1 MKYEFCMGQV
11 KPMANS
17 VKCLKICVRNQSII
31 ILEVFLVSSAVNLC
45 FTFSLRNLLPCIQ
58 AFLVLVVFLL
68 SVLLF

>member
-1 MKYEFCMGQV
+1 VKYEFCMGQV

-17 VKCLKICVRNQSII
+17 VKYLKICVRNQSIT

>member
-17 VKCLKICVRNQSII
+17 VKYLKICVRNQSII